1 MHLTPMEDT
10 VNPNLGWIIPPLAI
24 ATEPVAR
31 AAAIDPSIPE
41 VMYAVAAL
49 IYAIA
54 ALRKSTRHENSASK
68 STSIFS
74 RKIKPTSRGT
84 GENEIDDVS

>member
-1 MHLTPMEDT
+1 MHLIQLEDT

-41 VMYAVAAL
+41 VMYAIAAV

-68 STSIFS
+68 STTIFS
-74 RKIKPTSRGT
+74 RKFKPLPRDT
-84 GENEIDDVS
+84 GGNENDDVS

>member
-1 MHLTPMEDT
+1 MILQLEDA
-10 VNPNLGWIIPPLAI
+10 VNPNMGWLIPPLAI
-24 ATEPVAR
+24 ATEPVAK

-54 ALRKSTRHENSASK
+54 ALRKSTRYENSTSK

-74 RKIKPTSRGT
+74 RKLKPPRDT
-84 GENEIDDVS
+84 GGNEIDDVS